1 MKIALHALVS
11 GKVQGVW
18 YRQSTVE
25 QAVSLGVHGWVR
37 NLPDGR
43 VEAWLEGDEG
53 PVREVARWL
62 EQGPARAEVSGVE
75 MQEKEPQGFAEF
87 EVRHS

>member
-1 MKIALHALVS
+1 MKKIALQAVVS

-25 QAVSLGVHGWVR
+25 QAAALGVHGWVR

-43 VEAWLEGDEG
+43 VEAWLEGDE
-53 PVREVARWL
+53 PAVSALARWL
-62 EQGPARAEVSGVE
+62 EQGPTKAEVSGVAI
-75 MQEKEPQGFAEF
+75 QERAPQGYSAF
-87 EVRHS
+87 EVRR

>member
-1 MKIALHALVS
+1 MKIALQAVVS

-25 QAVSLGVHGWVR
+25 QAASLGVHGWVR

-43 VEAWLEGDEG
+43 VEAWLEGDEEA
-53 PVREVARWL
+53 VSALARWL
-62 EQGPARAEVSGVE
+62 EQGPTKAEVSGVDVQQ
-75 MQEKEPQGFAEF
+75 MSPQGFAAF
-87 EVRHS
+87 EVRR

>member
-1 MKIALHALVS
+1 MKIALQAVVS

-25 QAVSLGVHGWVR
+25 QAASLGVHGWVR

-43 VEAWLEGDEG
+43 VEAWLEGEEQA
-53 PVREVARWL
+53 VRALARWL
-62 EQGPARAEVSGVE
+62 EQGPPKAEVSGVQV
-75 MQEKEPQGFAEF
+75 QEQTPQGYAEF
-87 EVRHS
+87 EVRR